1 VDALMIVVDEPEGAT
16 VTQIARELGLATPT
30 VFHLVNTLVDE
41 GLLLKFDRRYHL
53 GPKLGVIADAF
64 LRQNAPPPHL
74 LGPLRRLAER
84 TKETVYVTTWRY
96 GDVMV
101 LASIEGSHP
110 LKAASPHTGYYGHAH
125 ARAAG
130 KCLLAGIGED
140 ALDAYV
146 ATHPL
151 APLTPKTIT
160 TEPELRLALE
170 GVRERGYAVDDEEFS
185 LGIACLAMPITFEKP
200 TLTAFT
206 VAGPAERLYANQ
218 AEYLARLS
226 QAVTEAI
233 DGVGPTAGEQR

>member
-1 VDALMIVVDEPEGAT
+1 MQALMVVVDEPDGAT
-16 VTQIARELGLATPT
+16 ATQIARELGLATPT

-74 LGPLRRLAER
+74 LGSLRRLAEQ
-84 TKETVYVTTWRY
+84 TKETVYITTWRY

-110 LKAASPHTGYYGHAH
+110 LKAASPHAGYYGHAH

-130 KCLLAGIGED
+130 KCLLAGIGEA
-140 ALDAYV
+140 ALDAYI

-151 APLTPKTIT
+151 TPLTAKTIT
-160 TEPELRLALE
+160 TESELRLALD

-185 LGIACLAMPITFEKP
+185 PGIACLAMPLTYEKP
-200 TLTAFT
+200 TLTAFS
-206 VAGPAERLYANQ
+206 VAGPAERLYEHQ
-218 AEYLARLS
+218 PEYLASLS
-226 QAVTEAI
+226 RAVTEATE
-233 DGVGPTAGEQR
+233 GVAPTPDEDH